1 MNKLRKRCGE
11 MLLESLI
18 SMLIIAMTGMMLAM
32 AAASAIQ
39 ANAQGEQTVTF
50 ADTSSGGAATAY
62 PADTDGEFDASL
74 GDINMGK
81 VTVKTQGG
89 LYYYEPKTG

>member
-1 MNKLRKRCGE
+1 MINKLRKRCGE

-32 AAASAIQ
+32 ASASAIQ

-50 ADTSSGGAATAY
+50 ADTSSGTNY
-62 PADTDGEFDASL
+62 PASSDGKFIASL
-74 GDINMGK
+74 GDIDMGT
-81 VTVKTQGG
+81 VTVKEQGG
-89 LYYYEPKTG
+89 LYYYEPG